1 MRELI
6 PEFFYLPDFL
16 TNKNKF
22 DFGSTQKG
30 DDVCD
35 VQLPVW
41 ANNDPIEFIKRNR
54 EALESQFV
62 SENLHNW
69 IDLIFGWKQR
79 GIAAEESMNVYIHL
93 TYDGEVD
100 VDAISDPILRDATI
114 AQINNFGQTPTKLFD
129 KPHPKKTVNQFIFI
143 FLHIVFDSFSQS
155 NISWQYLTADFIYRA
170 CYSQFFCSIVYLNK
184 FSVINI
190 SEK

>member
-22 DFGSTQKG
+22 DFGTTQKG

-41 ANNDPIEFIKRNR
+41 ANNDPIEFVKRNR

-79 GIAAEESMNVYIHL
+79 GIAAEDLS
-93 TYDGEVD
+93 
-100 VDAISDPILRDATI
+100 
-114 AQINNFGQTPTKLFD
+114 
-129 KPHPKKTVNQFIFI
+129 
-143 FLHIVFDSFSQS
+143 
-155 NISWQYLTADFIYRA
+155 
-170 CYSQFFCSIVYLNK
+170 
-184 FSVINI
+184 
-190 SEK
+190 

>member
-22 DFGSTQKG
+22 DFGMTQKG

-41 ANNDPIEFIKRNR
+41 ARNDPIEFIKRNR
-54 EALESQFV
+54 EALESQIV

-79 GIAAEESMNVYIHL
+79 GIPAEESMNVFIHL

-129 KPHPKKTVNQFIFI
+129 KPHPKKTVYNRSYIPALFIFA
-143 FLHIVFDSFSQS
+143 LSVTLLLSVTRTCSCIV
-155 NISWQYLTADFIYRA
+155 IM
-170 CYSQFFCSIVYLNK
+170 
-184 FSVINI
+184 
-190 SEK
+190 

>member
-1 MRELI
+1 M
-6 PEFFYLPDFL
+6 
-16 TNKNKF
+16 
-22 DFGSTQKG
+22 TQKG

-41 ANNDPIEFIKRNR
+41 ARNDPIEFIKRNR

-79 GIAAEESMNVYIHL
+79 GIPAEESMNVFIHL

-129 KPHPKKTVNQFIFI
+129 KPHPKKTVNNTSFIPA
-143 FLHIVFDSFSQS
+143 L
-155 NISWQYLTADFIYRA
+155 
-170 CYSQFFCSIVYLNK
+170 
-184 FSVINI
+184 
-190 SEK
+190 

>member
-22 DFGSTQKG
+22 DFGTTQKG

-54 EALESQFV
+54 EALESHFV

-129 KPHPKKTVNQFIFI
+129 KPHPKKTVNQFSKFFHNFFYD
-143 FLHIVFDSFSQS
+143 FLQPI
-155 NISWQYLTADFIYRA
+155 L
-170 CYSQFFCSIVYLNK
+170 FFNQLSI
-184 FSVINI
+184 IDI
-190 SEK
+190 

>member
-1 MRELI
+1 MLEPPQLRHRGESRDPVLRWPVDPGI
-6 PEFFYLPDFL
+6 R
-16 TNKNKF
+16 
-22 DFGSTQKG
+22 G

-41 ANNDPIEFIKRNR
+41 ARNDPIEFIKRNR
-54 EALESQFV
+54 EALESQIV

-79 GIAAEESMNVYIHL
+79 GIPAEESMNVFIHL

-129 KPHPKKTVNQFIFI
+129 KPHPKKTVYNRSYIPALFIFA
-143 FLHIVFDSFSQS
+143 LSVTLLLSVTRTCSCIV
-155 NISWQYLTADFIYRA
+155 IM
-170 CYSQFFCSIVYLNK
+170 
-184 FSVINI
+184 
-190 SEK
+190 